1 MVKSDRPRQV
11 GYLADGAPAPIA
23 QWIERCPPEA
33 KTRVRVAVGVPKCAC
48 PEQHTPGTEEFF
60 AMLRFEGR
68 NKLAELPAELVKVG
82 RDNFFNRRKFFFP
95 KSTNTR

>member
-1 MVKSDRPRQV
+1 
-11 GYLADGAPAPIA
+11 
-23 QWIERCPPEA
+23 
-33 KTRVRVAVGVPKCAC
+33 VGVPKCAC

-82 RDNFFNRRKFFFP
+82 RDDFFNRR
-95 KSTNTR
+95 